1 MGPLHPRVGKVASL
15 AQEALNLFYYLLLIV
30 KLLANQRYPKP
41 PPPGM
46 GPLMPL
52 QSFVP
57 PKRNSILIYLAI
69 VKWHSDSGARLSS
82 RDDRVIVD
90 LLILRR
96 HLKLA

>member
-1 MGPLHPRVGKVASL
+1 VASL
-15 AQEALNLFYYLLLIV
+15 AQEALNLLYYLLLIV
-30 KLLANQRYPKP
+30 ELLANQRYPKSP
-41 PPPGM
+41 PLGM

-57 PKRNSILIYLAI
+57 PKRTSILIYSA
-69 VKWHSDSGARLSS
+69 VVEWHSDSRARLSS
-82 RDDRVIVD
+82 RDDRVIID